1 MILIGEE
8 NAGKSTLINEVL
20 KLNPENGGAREA
32 TQHDTCTLETK
43 KYSSEKMPKIKMID
57 TPGWNGSNVRLK
69 NLLDNVNKLINDE
82 ENKNNV
88 ILFCIK
94 YDDINSFRFR
104 KEEVKLIEDIMNIY
118 QKQNNELPI
127 IITVLQT
134 LEIKHKEKIEKMKNL
149 ILDKLKNNLQYK
161 NNLNHIEI
169 KFIVARK
176 MEKYNITVE
185 QTGLKELIETAC
197 DKKQDTIKSERLA
210 KINFYMKN
218 LYDNFIKKKCEE
230 IEKIINQEIS
240 FINIILNKGNNYFNY
255 YENEYLG
262 ENVNINYNNNA
273 LEYLRKKIIEIFYYL
288 NNIDEKNFNEEIQ
301 NYLEELDEEINTL
314 YDLILEVYEQV
325 YFLFSKNL
333 NGFWLDLMK
342 EQFKINQKNET
353 KVQIENVEEIEKN
366 LEKKYDDL
374 LLKEFFETFISII
387 LQLLINN
394 FKENIEEKYQELL
407 KKNEDEI
414 TKKKDEL
421 NKAAFQLKQEILKY
435 FETETEK

>member
-240 FINIILNKGNNYFNY
+240 FINITLSNGNNYFNY

-273 LEYLRKKIIEIFYYL
+273 LEYLRKKIIEIFYCL